1 MNITDLKIYFYNT
14 IALGVSMLEVELGLK
29 IILLICTIGYTIS
42 RWIHNEKNR

>member
-1 MNITDLKIYFYNT
+1 MNYTDLKIYFYNT
-14 IALGVSMLEVELGLK
+14 FVLALSMTEIELGLK

>member
-1 MNITDLKIYFYNT
+1 MTD
-14 IALGVSMLEVELGLK
+14 VELALK

>member
-1 MNITDLKIYFYNT
+1 MNFTDLKIYFYNT

>member
-1 MNITDLKIYFYNT
+1 MNFTDLKIYFYNT
-14 IALGVSMLEVELGLK
+14 IALAVSMLEVELGLK